1 MPKSN
6 PRVGRGH
13 GSKISRQVAAAG
25 AETAAATA
33 KPMTQED
40 IFSRLGVKTGPVEAS
55 GKRETPTSKPIKFSK
70 PAMNWRRAGKFA
82 AAGGV
87 ATGGAAYLYHQRQ
100 KDKTV
105 AKYYDPFS
113 GDTVEF
119 GKTDRSSLP
128 ITKADG
134 NGTKLVHVRRTG
146 RQLSNTRTLTHVRK
160 GFASQAFV
168 NQPVSTRMVSTGHN
182 VNAAQRSAQNL
193 QIFRGK
199 NTTIKTKSPL
209 KLVRR

>member
-1 MPKSN
+1 MPESKI
-6 PRVGRGH
+6 RVGRGH
-13 GSKISRQVAAAG
+13 GSKIARRVAVAG
-25 AETAAATA
+25 AATTAAAVA
-33 KPMTQED
+33 ANKE
-40 IFSRLGVKTGPVEAS
+40 RKN
-55 GKRETPTSKPIKFSK
+55 PTLEPIKFSK

-113 GDTVEF
+113 GDTIEF